1 MSASWAEEL
10 EANLNHA
17 WIKYQQGDNNA
28 IAIIYDQVMPFCFR
42 VASKTCGRFINE
54 DDEESSIIRLALL
67 EVFEK
72 YQPDRGSFILFLGR
86 VVRNRII
93 DFKRSESRHFLNISL
108 SFFDRSIAN
117 AYKSDFIEN
126 IIDDFARKQELEEF
140 KKQLERYDI
149 NLNEVLKASPR
160 QKKSRQRAKEISW
173 LIVQDN
179 DLKNHFLSKNSLS
192 IKVMEQRYGV
202 DRKFVDR
209 HRKYIVANV
218 LILINDYSYLKPY
231 VIPDGR

>member
-1 MSASWAEEL
+1 M
-10 EANLNHA
+10 
-17 WIKYQQGDNNA
+17 
-28 IAIIYDQVMPFCFR
+28 
-42 VASKTCGRFINE
+42 
-54 DDEESSIIRLALL
+54 
-67 EVFEK
+67 
-72 YQPDRGSFILFLGR
+72 
-86 VVRNRII
+86 
-93 DFKRSESRHFLNISL
+93 
-108 SFFDRSIAN
+108 
-117 AYKSDFIEN
+117 
-126 IIDDFARKQELEEF
+126 
-140 KKQLERYDI
+140 ERYDI
-149 NLNEVLKASPR
+149 NLNEVLEASPR

-179 DLKNHFLSKNSLS
+179 DLKSHFLSKNSLS